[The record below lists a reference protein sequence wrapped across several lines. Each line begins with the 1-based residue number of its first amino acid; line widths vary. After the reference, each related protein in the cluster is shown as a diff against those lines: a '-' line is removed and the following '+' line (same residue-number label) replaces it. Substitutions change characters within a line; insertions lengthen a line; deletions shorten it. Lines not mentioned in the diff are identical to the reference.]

1 MARMGASQAT
11 SADIWKTDGGILNQA
26 VIRIHLRYILE
37 VNSKGLSVALDMR
50 YEKKSRMRII

>member
-1 MARMGASQAT
+1 MGTSQGA

-37 VNSKGLSVALDMR
+37 VNSKELSVALDMR
-50 YEKKSRMRII
+50 YEKKSRMKII